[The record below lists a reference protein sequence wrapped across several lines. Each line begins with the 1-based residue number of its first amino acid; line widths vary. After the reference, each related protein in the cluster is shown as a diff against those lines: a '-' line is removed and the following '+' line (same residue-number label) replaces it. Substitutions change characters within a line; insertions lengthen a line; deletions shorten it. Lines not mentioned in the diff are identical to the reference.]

1 MGKMLVFTNAVEGR
15 DDEYNEWY
23 DNVHLGEVVVTPRV
37 RRGRL
42 ATSSPTHRC
51 SPTSRTRYLAIYEY
65 KGDAA
70 DALAALGAGAA
81 TINMSDALAGD
92 AKLVLFEDR

>member
-15 DDEYNEWY
+15 DDEFNEWY
-23 DNVHLGEVVVTPRV
+23 DNVHLAEVVSLPGFVAATRHE
-37 RRGRL
+37 L
-42 ATSSPTHRC
+42 ADAQMFPEQSH
-51 SPTSRTRYLAIYEY
+51 RYLAIYEY

-81 TINMSDALAGD
+81 TMNMSDALAGD

>member
-15 DDEYNEWY
+15 DDEFNEWY
-23 DNVHLGEVVVTPRV
+23 DHVHLGEVVALPGFVSATRHE
-37 RRGRL
+37 L
-42 ATSSPTHRC
+42 ADAQMFPEQSH
-51 SPTSRTRYLAIYEY
+51 RYLAIYEY

-70 DALAALGAGAA
+70 DALAALSAGAA
-81 TINMSDALAGD
+81 TMNMSDSLAGD